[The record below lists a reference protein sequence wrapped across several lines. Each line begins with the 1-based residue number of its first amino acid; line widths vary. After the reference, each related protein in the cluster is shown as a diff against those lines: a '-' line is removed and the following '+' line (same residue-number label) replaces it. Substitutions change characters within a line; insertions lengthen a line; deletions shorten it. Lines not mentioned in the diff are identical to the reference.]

1 MSKLLDR
8 VVGELSKLPG
18 VGKRTALRLA
28 IHLLRTGRG
37 AGGALAEAI
46 RRFRDE
52 IRYCKYC
59 NNLSDDE
66 VCPICADL
74 RRDRTT
80 VCVVEHVKDVLSI
93 ENTRQYNGLYH
104 VLGGVI
110 SPMQG
115 IAPSDLKIDLLL
127 ENIARGEIREVILAL
142 STSVEGE
149 TTAFYIT
156 RRLEECAGIKITS
169 LARGIGFGDELDYAD
184 DLTIAHALHNRT
196 EIHRD
201 ESGKAG

>member
-1 MSKLLDR
+1 LSKLLDQA
-8 VVGELSKLPG
+8 VNELAKLPG

-28 IHLLRTGRG
+28 IHLLRRDREDV
-37 AGGALAEAI
+37 AALAESLE
-46 RRFRDE
+46 RFRND

-59 NNLSDDE
+59 NNLSDEE

-80 VCVVEHVKDVLSI
+80 VCVVEHVKDVISV
-93 ENTRQYNGLYH
+93 ENTRQYNGMYH
-104 VLGGVI
+104 VLGGII

-115 IAPSDLKIDLLL
+115 ISPSDLKIDLLL
-127 ENIARGEIREVILAL
+127 ENIARGEIKEVILAL
-142 STSVEGE
+142 NTSVEGE
-149 TTAFYIT
+149 TTTFYIT
-156 RRLEECAGIKITS
+156 RRLADCTGIRVTS

-196 EIHRD
+196 LIER
-201 ESGKAG
+201 

>member
-1 MSKLLDR
+1 LSRLLDQA
-8 VVGELSKLPG
+8 VGELAKLPG

-28 IHLLRTGRG
+28 IHLLRREREDVT
-37 AGGALAEAI
+37 ALAEALE
-46 RRFRDE
+46 RFRNE
-52 IRYCKYC
+52 IRYCKTC
-59 NNLSDDE
+59 NNLSDE
-66 VCPICADL
+66 EICPICADP

-80 VCVVEHVKDVLSI
+80 VCVVEQVKDVISI

-104 VLGGVI
+104 VLGGII

-115 IAPSDLKIDLLL
+115 VSPSDLKIDLLVD
-127 ENIARGEIREVILAL
+127 NIARGEIREVILAL

-156 RRLEECAGIKITS
+156 RRLADCPQIRISS

-184 DLTIAHALHNRT
+184 ELTIAHALHNRT
-196 EIHRD
+196 AVN
-201 ESGKAG
+201 G

>member
-1 MSKLLDR
+1 MSKLLDQA
-8 VVGELSKLPG
+8 VNELAKLPG

-28 IHLLRTGRG
+28 IHLLRRDREDV
-37 AGGALAEAI
+37 AALAESLE
-46 RRFRDE
+46 RFRND

-59 NNLSDDE
+59 NNLSDEE

-80 VCVVEHVKDVLSI
+80 VCVVEHVKDVISV
-93 ENTRQYNGLYH
+93 ENTRQYNGMYH
-104 VLGGVI
+104 VLGGII

-115 IAPSDLKIDLLL
+115 ISPSDLKIDLLL
-127 ENIARGEIREVILAL
+127 ENIARGEIKEVILAL
-142 STSVEGE
+142 NTSVEGE
-149 TTAFYIT
+149 TTTFYIT
-156 RRLEECAGIKITS
+156 RRLADCTGIRVTS

-196 EIHRD
+196 LIER
-201 ESGKAG
+201 